1 MSFRNPFRNK
11 QSSEPPLRSIT
22 SPVEP
27 FSQRIVST
35 EYVALPQN
43 AQASSE
49 HCGDVYAQASE
60 VTSDCTPI
68 ARLNSTTKQCNKLEA
83 ENRDLK
89 LKVAQLERDLAIASN
104 RNRELEDKQA
114 LDIAALKVSFLDFRS
129 CVYTMLFYMQKLFY
143 F

>member
-11 QSSEPPLRSIT
+11 PSSEPPLRSIS
-22 SPVEP
+22 SPVE
-27 FSQRIVST
+27 ST

-49 HCGDVYAQASE
+49 HCDVVYAQASE
-60 VTSDCTPI
+60 VTSDCSPI
-68 ARLNSTTKQCNKLEA
+68 ARLNSATKQLNQMEA

-89 LKVAQLERDLAIASN
+89 LKVAQLERDLAIESN
-104 RNRELEDKQA
+104 RNRELQDKQA
-114 LDIAALKVSFLDFRS
+114 LDIAALKVSLS
-129 CVYTMLFYMQKLFY
+129 LIY